1 MSINLQLG
9 VDGRL
14 HKIGKKRERRGGW
27 DGYDFSDDAPSK
39 RELAWVWAKE
49 IAVAVAFM
57 AAAVGFCWLCC
68 AASGAHFE

>member
-14 HKIGKKRERRGGW
+14 HKIGKKRERRGW

-39 RELAWVWAKE
+39 RELAWQWAKE
-49 IAVAVAFM
+49 IAVVAVLM
-57 AAAVGFCWLCC
+57 AAAVGFCWLICNI
-68 AASGAHFE
+68 